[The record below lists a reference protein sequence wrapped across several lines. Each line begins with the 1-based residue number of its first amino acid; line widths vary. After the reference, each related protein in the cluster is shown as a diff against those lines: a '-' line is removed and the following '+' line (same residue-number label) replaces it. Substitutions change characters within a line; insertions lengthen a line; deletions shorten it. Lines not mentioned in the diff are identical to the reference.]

1 MLLTYL
7 PVLLIIA
14 ITTAMALVVLFINA
28 MLSPRNPYKAKLSP
42 WECGMVPIGEA
53 DSGHFRV
60 HFFVIAILFIIF
72 DVETIFLFP
81 WAVVL
86 KKIGIFAFVEM
97 FIFIAVL
104 ALGLIYAWVKGA
116 LEWV

>member
-1 MLLTYL
+1 
-7 PVLLIIA
+7 
-14 ITTAMALVVLFINA
+14 
-28 MLSPRNPYKAKLSP
+28 
-42 WECGMVPIGEA
+42 MVPIGEA

-86 KKIGIFAFVEM
+86 NKIGIFAFVEM